1 MEQPIL
7 ITRAGPVMHITLNR
21 PHRRNALSLA
31 LVAELDKA
39 LAELEASPAFRVV
52 VLRGAA
58 GHFCAGL
65 DLVEVAEDQL
75 SAEQRLEAQLQRNAA
90 MGARLL
96 RIASLPQVVVA
107 RVRGSAF
114 AGGLGLNCAADIAIA
129 DASARFC
136 APETLRGLVAA
147 QILPWITR
155 RTGPSQARRLVLQA
169 QVLDAA
175 AAAKIGLVHEVFA
188 DEAALDAGLEAIVKD
203 LLKGSPQA
211 MAETKTLL
219 AALGAVS
226 PAGYAEAGAQ
236 AFARCAVGDAVEGIA
251 AFRERRKPAW
261 ETL

>member
-7 ITRAGPVMHITLNR
+7 ITRDGPVMHITLNR
-21 PHRRNALSLA
+21 PQRRNALSLA
-31 LVAELDKA
+31 LVAELDRA
-39 LAELEASPAFRVV
+39 MEELEASDRFRVV
-52 VLRGAA
+52 VLRGAG

-75 SAEQRLEAQLQRNAA
+75 SAEQRLEAQLRRNAD

-96 RIASLPQVVVA
+96 RLASLPQVVVA
-107 RVRGSAF
+107 RIQGSAF

-136 APETLRGLVAA
+136 APEVLRGLVAA

-155 RTGPSQARRLVLQA
+155 RVGRSQAQRLVLQA
-169 QVLDAA
+169 QVLDAQ

-188 DEAALDAGLEAIVKD
+188 DEAALDAGLEAILTD
-203 LLKGSPQA
+203 LRRGSPQA
-211 MAETKTLL
+211 MAETKKLL
-219 AALGAVS
+219 AALGDIS
-226 PAGYAEAGAQ
+226 PQGYAAAGAQ

-251 AFRERRKPAW
+251 AFRERRKPSW
-261 ETL
+261 ES